1 MATYNQSQMTLPSGD
16 VVKFIDN
23 TSGYVKTYLQEIGG
37 TVDEAAILAAYN
49 NGDLIIGYDDYN
61 CKYQLTE
68 LEQTSEGLKISFS
81 IALSSEKYDDNGWLW
96 YIPIVGVCTYQSS
109 TGSWDDYYG
118 YAPHL
123 EVRNPANIT
132 GNNSSPGHNIGE
144 YAFTDHEH
152 ALTTGYGDK
161 VNPYLAKPANW
172 VLAGSLTP
180 LKSYNDYTSSE
191 NIHFITASGITLAAG
206 SYVFSA
212 RVHAE
217 PGGTRSG
224 NVQISYGGTD
234 YPGNVVSQNTSSNPL
249 DGVSSVLF
257 TLPSSTKV
265 YLKVISS
272 SSQGYSTVPIEW
284 SSISL
289 NNVAPGFRPLESV
302 DLPSIGNITN
312 TGDITTNVA
321 IASGDRLV
329 INDESESKLNNSS
342 ITFGTST
349 NQFLANNGTW
359 QTPAGSVE
367 DVKVNGTSVVDS
379 ENVANITVTNLSI
392 TANATNRTLFIDTN
406 LVDGDAVNY

>member
-23 TSGYVKTYLQEIGG
+23 TSGYVKTYLQEIYG
-37 TVDEAAILAAYN
+37 TVDEAAILASYN
-49 NGDLIIGYDDYN
+49 NGDLILGYDRNLGYDY
-61 CKYQLTE
+61 KFQLT
-68 LEQTSEGLKISFS
+68 LFEQTSEGIKIIFS
-81 IALSSEKYDDNGWLW
+81 RSYPSEEYSDDGWLW
-96 YIPIVGVCTYQSS
+96 EIPLVSVVTYDSSVGWTDS
-109 TGSWDDYYG
+109 YG
-118 YAPHL
+118 YAPHM
-123 EVRNPANIT
+123 EMRYPTNIT
-132 GNNSSPGHNIGE
+132 GNNSSPGNNIGE

-180 LKSYNDYTSSE
+180 LSSWSDYTASE
-191 NIHFITASGITLAAG
+191 NTHFITASGVTLTAG

-212 RVHAE
+212 RVHAD

-224 NVQISYGGTD
+224 KVHVSYGGIE
-234 YPGNVVSQNTSSNPL
+234 YYGNIVSQETSNKPL

-257 TLPSSTKV
+257 TLTSSTKV
-265 YLKVISS
+265 YLKVTSS
-272 SSQGYSTVPIEW
+272 SSQGLSTVPIEW
-284 SSISL
+284 SSIAL
-289 NNVAPGFRPLESV
+289 NNVAPSFRPLESV

-329 INDESESKLNNSS
+329 INDESESKINNSS

-367 DVKVNGTSVVDS
+367 DVKVNGT
-379 ENVANITVTNLSI
+379 
-392 TANATNRTLFIDTN
+392 
-406 LVDGDAVNY
+406 